1 MLTDGPIEL
10 LLQIDEG
17 TDPIQ
22 GRLTL
27 AGETTRAFR
36 GWLGL
41 AAAIEELTRV
51 APARQT
57 PTAPTE
63 ED

>member
-10 LLQIDEG
+10 LLQIEEG

-22 GRLTL
+22 GRIGL
-27 AGETTRAFR
+27 AGGPTHAFR

-51 APARQT
+51 APAR
-57 PTAPTE
+57 PTSTASPS